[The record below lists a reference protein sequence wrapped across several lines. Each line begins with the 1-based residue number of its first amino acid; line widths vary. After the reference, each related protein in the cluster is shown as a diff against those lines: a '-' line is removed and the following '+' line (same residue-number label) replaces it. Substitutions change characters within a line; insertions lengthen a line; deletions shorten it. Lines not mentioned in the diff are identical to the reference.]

1 MNAPWPRPIAE
12 TDTTVTLRKR
22 DWKALITRL
31 KDLEDLAAVNER
43 LAHEKKVG
51 KDVAR
56 RDYMTGDELRRILDD
71 ESPVKVWREKRGL
84 SQRALAEQA
93 GVSPSYLAEIEI
105 GKKPGSADAL
115 RKLSRVLAISM
126 ENLVSRPVG
135 C

>member
-12 TDTTVTLRKR
+12 TSKTVTLRKR
-22 DWKALITRL
+22 DWQALMARL
-31 KDLEDLAAVNER
+31 EDLEDIAAIEER

-51 KDVAR
+51 KAVAR
-56 RDYMTGDELRRILDD
+56 RDYMTSDELRRILDD
-71 ESPVKVWREKRGL
+71 ESPVKVWRDKRGL

-93 GVSPSYLAEIEI
+93 GVSPSYLAEIET

-115 RKLSRVLAISM
+115 RKLSRVLEIPM
-126 ENLVSRPVG
+126 ENLMSQPNE

>member
-12 TDTTVTLRKR
+12 TNTTVTLRKR
-22 DWKALITRL
+22 DWKALIAR
-31 KDLEDLAAVNER
+31 LEDLQDLAAIDER

-56 RDYMTGDELRRILDD
+56 RDYMTSDELRRILDD
-71 ESPVKVWREKRGL
+71 ENPVKVWREKRGL

-93 GVSPSYLAEIEI
+93 GVSPSYLAEIES

-115 RKLSRVLAISM
+115 RKLSRVLAIPM
-126 ENLVSRPVG
+126 ENLVSRPG
-135 C
+135 